1 MSCFTKKQV
10 ENKNFPILSES
21 VKELK
26 TTEGGASA
34 VCQVMQHYEKIA
46 RDEGIAYGMQQ
57 GMQQGR
63 VGMLISLVSDGIL
76 SPAEAARR
84 AGMSTE
90 EFKAEMLKA

>member
-1 MSCFTKKQV
+1 M
-10 ENKNFPILSES
+10 
-21 VKELK
+21 
-26 TTEGGASA
+26 
-34 VCQVMQHYEKIA
+34 CQVMQHYEKIA
-46 RDEGIAYGMQQ
+46 RDEGITYGMQQGIQQ

-63 VGMLISLVSDGIL
+63 VGMLVSLVSDGIL